1 MVSLSAYGDK
11 KSSLQDVPAVEF
23 FPDAELVVQGQNFY
37 RHGAYGKA
45 QVVLQKAVEVYPKD
59 AEAWLGLAATYDRL
73 GRFDQAD
80 IAYRQVASL
89 VGKSAVYY
97 NNVGYSQML
106 RGDLVQARRLFL
118 AAYELDPSSPTTINN
133 IELLDSSVRQ
143 SRRG

>member
-23 FPDAELVVQGQNFY
+23 FPDTELVVQGQNFY

-59 AEAWLGLAATYDRL
+59 AAAWLGLAASYDRL

-80 IAYRQVASL
+80 VAYRQVASL
-89 VGKSAVYY
+89 IGKSAVYY

-118 AAYELDPSSPTTINN
+118 AAYELDPGNPTTINN